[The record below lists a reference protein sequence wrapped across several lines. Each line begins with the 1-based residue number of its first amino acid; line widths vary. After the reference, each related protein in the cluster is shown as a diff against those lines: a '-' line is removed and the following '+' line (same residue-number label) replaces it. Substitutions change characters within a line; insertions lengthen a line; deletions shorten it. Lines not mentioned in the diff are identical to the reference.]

1 MIRSASN
8 INSMWTKGVIMKYIK
23 KIIFFISLFVL
34 YIIFKEFLQ
43 LYVYMKNVHPY
54 AAYATLAVIV
64 LVFVIYVIV
73 PILKIL
79 KIPKNLGPTL
89 DKDKETELISQRIE
103 RFRKN
108 KFLQE
113 QDFDFSEIRNDK
125 ENYNKILKVL
135 SKETSEVRKSRVS
148 QLFYSTA
155 IAQNGFLDAILI
167 LSASINHIKEIFLLY
182 NGRVSN
188 RDLLTI
194 GKKVYYSMA
203 IGGSEGVEYVTE
215 EIFSKFAVD
224 SLKSIPF
231 IDKIFS
237 SIADGFVNA
246 ALLTRISYITENYCK
261 LTYIEN
267 EKAIYPSAHFIF
279 NSAKN
284 ITSHTIDKLKES
296 LIKMTVD
303 SSLNFA
309 LIAVNPIGYVL
320 GKSIDKSDSID
331 FTKKEKLKEHAN
343 LIGNPIFYG
352 LGKLYK
358 SLRKK

>member
-1 MIRSASN
+1 
-8 INSMWTKGVIMKYIK
+8 MKYIK

-34 YIIFKEFLQ
+34 YLIFKEFLQ

-54 AAYATLAVIV
+54 AAYGTLVIIAF
-64 LVFVIYVIV
+64 VFIFYVV
-73 PILKIL
+73 SPIIKIL
-79 KIPKNLGPTL
+79 KIPKNYGPTL
-89 DKDKETELISQRIE
+89 DKSKESEIITFRIE
-103 RFRKN
+103 KFRKN
-108 KFLQE
+108 KFLKE
-113 QDFDFSEIRNDK
+113 QTFDFSKINNDK
-125 ENYNKILKVL
+125 ESYNKILKVL
-135 SKETSEVRKSRVS
+135 SKQASDIRKNRVS

-188 RDLLTI
+188 RDLFTI

-246 ALLTRISYITENYCK
+246 ALLTRISYVTENYCK
-261 LTYIEN
+261 LTYIES
-267 EKAIYPSAHFIF
+267 EKDLVPSAHFIF

-303 SSLNFA
+303 SSINFA
-309 LIAVNPIGYVL
+309 MIAVNPIGYVL
-320 GKSIDKSDSID
+320 GKTIDKSDNID
-331 FTKKEKLKEHAN
+331 PSKKERLKDHAKLV
-343 LIGNPIFYG
+343 GNPVVYVM
-352 LGKLYK
+352 GKLFK
-358 SLRKK
+358 SLRKN

>member
-1 MIRSASN
+1 
-8 INSMWTKGVIMKYIK
+8 
-23 KIIFFISLFVL
+23 
-34 YIIFKEFLQ
+34 
-43 LYVYMKNVHPY
+43 MKNVHPY

-64 LVFVIYVIV
+64 IAFVIWVII
-73 PILKIL
+73 PIFKIL
-79 KIPKNLGPTL
+79 KIPKNFGPTL
-89 DKDKETELISQRIE
+89 DKDNESELITQRIE
-103 RFRKN
+103 RFREN
-108 KFLQE
+108 NFLKE
-113 QDFDFSEIRNDK
+113 QDFDYSEIKSDNAS
-125 ENYNKILKVL
+125 YNKIIKVL
-135 SKETSEVRKSRVS
+135 SKEASEIRKSRVS

-188 RDLLTI
+188 RDLFMI

-261 LTYIEN
+261 LTYIET
-267 EKAIYPSAHFIF
+267 EKDIYPSAHFIF

-320 GKSIDKSDSID
+320 GKSIDKSDNID
-331 FTKKEKLKEHAN
+331 PSKKERWKDHAKLV
-343 LIGNPIFYG
+343 GNPVVYVI
-352 LGKLYK
+352 GKLFK

>member
-1 MIRSASN
+1 
-8 INSMWTKGVIMKYIK
+8 VKYIK
-23 KIIFFISLFVL
+23 KIVFFISLAVL

-43 LYVYMKNVHPY
+43 LYVYMKNIHPY
-54 AAYATLAVIV
+54 AAYATSLALLIVFITLVIIP
-64 LVFVIYVIV
+64 IY
-73 PILKIL
+73 KIIKL
-79 KIPKNLGPTL
+79 PRNLGPTT
-89 DKDKETELISQRIE
+89 DKRKEQELISKRIE
-103 RFRKN
+103 TFRKN
-108 KFLQE
+108 KFLLE
-113 QDFDFSEIRNDK
+113 QNFDFNDISDDK
-125 ENYNKILKVL
+125 DGYNKIIDTISLQT
-135 SKETSEVRKSRVS
+135 SKIRKDRVS

-188 RDLLTI
+188 RDLWTI

-224 SLKSIPF
+224 SIKSIPF

-246 ALLTRISYITENYCK
+246 ALLTRISFITENYCK
-261 LTYIEN
+261 LTYLKS
-267 EKAIYPSAHFIF
+267 EKEIYPSAHFIF

-284 ITSHTIDKLKES
+284 ITAHTIDKLKES

-320 GKSIDKSDSID
+320 GKSIDKSDNID
-331 FTKKEKLKEHAN
+331 PSQKERLKDHAKLV
-343 LIGNPIFYG
+343 GNPVVYVI
-352 LGKLYK
+352 GKLIK